1 MASVLLSSV
10 GVGQQYFDNNGVPL
24 AGGLIYTYQAGS
36 STPLATYQDN
46 AGTIANANPI
56 VLDSAGR
63 VPNEIWLLQG
73 YSYKFIIQNASGTS
87 LITLDNLYGILQNAP
102 AQSGT
107 IPSGLIAIWS
117 GSTGSIPSG
126 WLLCNGASVSSS
138 TYPGLYA
145 AIGHTYG
152 GSGSSFN
159 LPDARNKMVI
169 GAGSSYGLG
178 NTGGSSTSSLSIS
191 NMPSHNHSVN
201 INHGHSFTQGSHHH
215 SMSGLSHSHT
225 MSGGTHAHGADP
237 STNYGSFWGN
247 GTGHSYVV
255 GTSGVVGGIDAGRMT
270 ATGDGTPVGMVA
282 ASGLTGTYN
291 TGSNITD
298 TSSSVNDLTTSG
310 AVATS
315 AIGGGSAFSTISP
328 YIALNK
334 IIKT

>member
-1 MASVLLSSV
+1 MKNVSAPIWLPPSTSRPNQVLLST
-10 GVGQQYFDNNGVPL
+10 GVGSNVKWGNVAAQTGSGSS
-24 AGGLIYTYQAGS
+24 GGLPAGVIMDYAGS
-36 STPLATYQDN
+36 S
-46 AGTIANANPI
+46 
-56 VLDSAGR
+56 V
-63 VPNEIWLLQG
+63 
-73 YSYKFIIQNASGTS
+73 
-87 LITLDNLYGILQNAP
+87 
-102 AQSGT
+102 
-107 IPSGLIAIWS
+107 
-117 GSTGSIPSG
+117 PSG
-126 WLLCNGASVSSS
+126 WLLCNGASVSSA
-138 TYPGLYA
+138 TYPALYA

-201 INHGHSFTQGSHHH
+201 INHGHSFNQGSHHH
-215 SMSGLSHSHT
+215 SISGLSHSHA
-225 MSGGTHAHGADP
+225 MSGGTHAHGAD
-237 STNYGSFWGN
+237 STTNYGSFWGN